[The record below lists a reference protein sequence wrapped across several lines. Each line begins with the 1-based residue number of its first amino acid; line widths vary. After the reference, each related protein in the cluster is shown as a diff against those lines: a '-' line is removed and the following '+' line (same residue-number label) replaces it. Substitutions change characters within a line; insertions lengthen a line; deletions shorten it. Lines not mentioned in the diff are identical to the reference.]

1 MSAMINRT
9 LGVVFI
15 LTALIGFVF
24 STAGVVFTW
33 RIKNPVVQNFLTTLD
48 LIDST
53 LTTTENGLEVT
64 ELSLKKAT
72 IDVKSLEDTVL
83 ASSKAIEDTS
93 PLLNSLSGLLTED
106 LPDTI
111 VATQISLQSAQ
122 SSARLIERVL
132 IAVTSIPFFPGEA
145 YNPQIPLDKALADVS
160 TSLDPLT
167 VSFQDMEK
175 RLRSS
180 QGNLI
185 LIQAQFKII
194 ARHVSQFN
202 EYISEAEK
210 VIDDYQVVILELQNG
225 TSLLRLRIPAWINS
239 LALIL
244 TFGFVWLGIAQL
256 ALLLYGWETINKQV
270 AQPVTVEEE
279 IITT

>member
-1 MSAMINRT
+1 MRKISRLVKSKKKRNSMSAMINRT

-93 PLLNSLSGLLTED
+93 PFLNPLSALLTED
-106 LPDTI
+106 LP
-111 VATQISLQSAQ
+111 
-122 SSARLIERVL
+122 
-132 IAVTSIPFFPGEA
+132 
-145 YNPQIPLDKALADVS
+145 
-160 TSLDPLT
+160 
-167 VSFQDMEK
+167 
-175 RLRSS
+175 
-180 QGNLI
+180 
-185 LIQAQFKII
+185 
-194 ARHVSQFN
+194 
-202 EYISEAEK
+202 
-210 VIDDYQVVILELQNG
+210 
-225 TSLLRLRIPAWINS
+225 
-239 LALIL
+239 
-244 TFGFVWLGIAQL
+244 
-256 ALLLYGWETINKQV
+256 
-270 AQPVTVEEE
+270 
-279 IITT
+279 